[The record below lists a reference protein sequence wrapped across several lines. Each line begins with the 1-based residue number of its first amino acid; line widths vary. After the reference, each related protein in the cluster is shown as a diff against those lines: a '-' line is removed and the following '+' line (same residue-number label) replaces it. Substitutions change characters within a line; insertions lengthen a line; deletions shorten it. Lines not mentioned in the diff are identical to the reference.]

1 MNNPYSEHVNM
12 VEKHTVR
19 NNPAVKYFCRKKL
32 SGKNVSAEKSL
43 AVKIFLQKI
52 AQQ

>member
-1 MNNPYSEHVNM
+1 MNSSYSEHVSI

-19 NNPAVKYFCRKKL
+19 NKPAVKYFYRKQPK
-32 SGKNVSAEKSL
+32 GKNVSAEKGL
-43 AVKIFLQKI
+43 AVKVFLQKI